1 MPPLLLHTYRLSVA
15 SSWKRPFDSEKENH
29 GIFKTEK
36 QHFFQEVLLL
46 NDCKHNLSSLHFP
59 PDLCV
64 QTWPVLCS
72 DNVRHLKAELYL
84 LQSSL
89 SVLADRKVEARQRL
103 SDVANATQMAPKFS
117 AFKFLVES
125 SLHGRMSMGQL
136 EPGNSSSP
144 SYLLHLSANGILL
157 DLGLWVLLL
166 PQS

>member
-64 QTWPVLCS
+64 QT
-72 DNVRHLKAELYL
+72 
-84 LQSSL
+84 
-89 SVLADRKVEARQRL
+89 
-103 SDVANATQMAPKFS
+103 
-117 AFKFLVES
+117 
-125 SLHGRMSMGQL
+125 
-136 EPGNSSSP
+136 
-144 SYLLHLSANGILL
+144 
-157 DLGLWVLLL
+157 
-166 PQS
+166 